1 MGDIV
6 IYRHEWADG
15 APTSLPVGKVL
26 CVARNYLAH
35 ARELG
40 NPVPEAPVLFMK
52 PPSAIVPLR
61 EPLTLPAGDGPVHHE
76 TELAVLLVAPLKDA
90 GRDAAQAAI
99 GGYGIG
105 LDLTLRELQQEL
117 KQRGYPWER
126 AKAFDGACP
135 LSPFVRPDAL
145 GNPSSVRLTLAINGE
160 VRQDGSTEDMIT
172 PTVELIAYA
181 SRFFTLLPGDVV
193 LTGTPPGVGPL
204 ASGDRL
210 RLELDGQFC
219 WETRVA

>member
-1 MGDIV
+1 M
-6 IYRHEWADG
+6 IYRHMWADG
-15 APTSLPVGKVL
+15 TPASLPVGKVV
-26 CVARNYLAH
+26 CVARNYRAH

-40 NPVPEAPVLFMK
+40 NPIPEAPVLFMK
-52 PPSAIVPLR
+52 PPSAVVPL
-61 EPLTLPAGDGPVHHE
+61 EGPLSLPTGDGAIHHE
-76 TELAVLLVAPLKDA
+76 TELSVLLVAPLKNA
-90 GRDAAQAAI
+90 GPAAVESAI

-145 GNPSSVRLTLAINGE
+145 GNPSAVRLTLTINGE
-160 VRQDGSTEDMIT
+160 VRQDGSTRDMIT
-172 PTVELIAYA
+172 PTVELVAYA

-210 RLELDGQFC
+210 RLDLDERFS

>member
-1 MGDIV
+1 M
-6 IYRHEWADG
+6 IYRHLWADG
-15 APTSLPVGKVL
+15 APAPLPVGKVL
-26 CVARNYLAH
+26 CVARNYRAH

-40 NPVPEAPVLFMK
+40 NPVPEEPVLFMK
-52 PPSAIVPLR
+52 PATAIVALEAPLS
-61 EPLTLPAGDGPVHHE
+61 LPAGAGAVHHE

-90 GRDAAQAAI
+90 DAKAAEAAI

-105 LDLTLRELQQEL
+105 LDLTLRGLQQEL

-135 LSPFVRPDAL
+135 LSPFVRPEDL
-145 GNPSSVRLTLAINGE
+145 DTPSAVRLSLTVNGE
-160 VRQDGSTEDMIT
+160 TRQDGSTRDMIT
-172 PTVELIAYA
+172 PTCELLAFA

-204 ASGDRL
+204 APGDRL
-210 RLELDGQFC
+210 RLELDGRFV